1 MIQDLQHA
9 MRALLKHPGY
19 FATALLTLALGIG
32 FSTATFSV
40 IYAVLLRPL
49 PYKDP
54 DRLVV
59 FAETHPPRF
68 PRFAVSPGHYLFWRD
83 HATAFEGIS
92 AWAVQSVNL
101 QTATDDPQRI
111 RADRVSANLFSIL
124 GVQPIAGRD
133 FEPADEQADRAMV
146 ALLSYGAW
154 RRRFGGDPTV
164 IGRTVRMDRNPV
176 TIVGIMPEHVRIPAR
191 ETEMWVPLVLTPQER
206 RAFGSHFMQ
215 AVARLRPGITREAA
229 TADMQAVSQRLWEF
243 NKGSAGWNVMI
254 LGMHGEAVEDV
265 RLSLLV
271 LFGAVGLV
279 LLIACANVANL
290 MLARGAARQRELAIR
305 ASIGATRIRLLRQL
319 LVEQLALAAGSTAA
333 GVLLAAWLLRV
344 VIAMV
349 PDALPAHANVTLDR
363 TVLGFALLLAVLTP
377 LFFGLLPAVHASRA
391 DLRTL
396 TAPGG
401 RQGAAAPARRT
412 RTALVVAEIALAMTL
427 LVGAGLLIRSFD
439 NLVGESP
446 GFNPERAILA
456 GVSLP
461 EEKYPQGEPRERFFA
476 EFLDRVHG
484 LPDVEAAGLSMPMPL
499 VDAFNSGLEFEG
511 RPTAPDDR
519 PLTMFY
525 AVSPGFFEAMQI
537 PLLAGRYFTAEDRR
551 GGTRVAVISKA
562 LAEQH
567 FAGVDPLGKRIRVSQ
582 GNSDWREVVGVVGN
596 VKQLGLEDKPQNQ
609 VYEPYLQ
616 HPYFS
621 GFSLVV
627 RTKSSQPTGVVPE
640 LRAIL
645 RSMDRELPLARVR
658 TLEELVEA
666 AARQRRFSAVLI
678 GVFGAAALLLAAVG
692 VYGVIAYTVGLRRQ
706 EFAIRIA
713 HGARASDILRLVLR
727 GAAAMSLAG
736 TAIGLGVAWLL
747 RGALQ
752 SLLFNVSATDVS
764 TYLLVAG
771 VLTATALTASAVPA
785 WRATRVDPVEA
796 LRGE

>member
-101 QTATDDPQRI
+101 ETATDDPQRI

-133 FEPADEQADRAMV
+133 FEAADEQADRAMV

-176 TIVGIMPEHVRIPAR
+176 TIVGIMPEHVRIPSR

-229 TADMQAVSQRLWEF
+229 AADMQAVSQRLWEF
-243 NKGSAGWNVMI
+243 NKGSAGWNVLI

-319 LVEQLALAAGSTAA
+319 LVEQLALAAGSTVA

-427 LVGAGLLIRSFD
+427 LVGAWLLIRSFD
-439 NLVGESP
+439 NLVGEPP

-511 RPTAPDDR
+511 IPTTPDDR

-537 PLLAGRYFTAEDRR
+537 PLLAGRYITAEDRR
-551 GGTRVAVISKA
+551 GGTRVAVVSKA
-562 LAEQH
+562 LADQH

-582 GNSDWREVVGVVGN
+582 GER
-596 VKQLGLEDKPQNQ
+596 
-609 VYEPYLQ
+609 
-616 HPYFS
+616 
-621 GFSLVV
+621 
-627 RTKSSQPTGVVPE
+627 R
-640 LRAIL
+640 
-645 RSMDRELPLARVR
+645 LARDRWRGRQRQAARTGGQAAEPGVR
-658 TLEELVEA
+658 ALSPAPVLLRILAGGPNEIQPADRRRAGAAGDPAQHGPRA
-666 AARQRRFSAVLI
+666 AA
-678 GVFGAAALLLAAVG
+678 
-692 VYGVIAYTVGLRRQ
+692 
-706 EFAIRIA
+706 
-713 HGARASDILRLVLR
+713 GARAHTRRAGRGRGSTATLLDGADRSVWR
-727 GAAAMSLAG
+727 CGAAPRRSRR
-736 TAIGLGVAWLL
+736 L
-747 RGALQ
+747 RRHRVHRRLT
-752 SLLFNVSATDVS
+752 S
-764 TYLLVAG
+764 AG
-771 VLTATALTASAVPA
+771 VRHPHRARRTSERHPPARAARRRGDVPGGHGHRTRRRVAAAGRASESAVQRVGHGCVHLSA
-785 WRATRVDPVEA
+785 RRRRSHRDRAHRERCARVESDA
-796 LRGE
+796 RRSC